1 MGGRGSI
8 TANATRP
15 AISREAA
22 TNTITGPNLSV
33 GTRKWL
39 RERNNGTARANY
51 LSHVEAAI
59 AAGQSLETV
68 DRMGD
73 INESALS

>member
-8 TANATRP
+8 TASATRP
-15 AISREAA
+15 AISREAT

-33 GTRKWL
+33 GTRKRR
-39 RERNNGTARANY
+39 RERNNGTAGANY
-51 LSHVEAAI
+51 PSDVEAAI

-73 INESALS
+73 IVESTPS